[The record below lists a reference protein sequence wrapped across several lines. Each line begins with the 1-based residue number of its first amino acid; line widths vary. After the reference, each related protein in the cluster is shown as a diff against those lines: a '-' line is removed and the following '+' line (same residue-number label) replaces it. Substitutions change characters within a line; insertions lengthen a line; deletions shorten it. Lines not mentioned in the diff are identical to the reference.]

1 MEIGLLDNW
10 RKDLHAPRDAV
21 DGSVDMDRLNRNT
34 PEGGRQSRQ
43 VLQVSEALFGPVLL
57 LLLALR
63 LRSTPLDLL
72 ETGKGLKLQAE
83 RPHLVSLGSGRLSV
97 AITLLPLPEGR
108 TTLGNGPADISIQG
122 PGVAPHHCYI
132 ENKCGVITLHPCGNL
147 CAVDGLQLT
156 QPVRLSQDVSTKNQF
171 GSVSDLNHEGFF
183 ELSSKKKNFP
193 TSPGSGMSGSQLLV
207 PGGSASSENSGG
219 GRQWSRITASETFIR
234 TWTEAELRGCMLCF
248 GQSAFF
254 RFNHP
259 EEALRMKSMVPQ
271 GGSVSTG
278 DYRLCPDAESLVN
291 GNHQAG
297 PAQAGPAPGD
307 RVQSEHSAIV
317 SSIEKDLQDIMDS
330 LAMDDAQ
337 PSSSE
342 GKPLSGHAIPHSP
355 LSPMVNGGGRYLLS
369 PPTSPGAMSVGSSYE
384 NTSPP
389 FSPLSSPSAASSGSF
404 TSPSPSGGPLD
415 PSCSLPPV
423 PLRSSSYKFTSQPP
437 VPQPRTTLGIGG
449 AGQESPR
456 LQRKLL
462 TEAPPSPRA
471 QGREGAASPSRSPVV
486 ISPESLG
493 GRNIMPSSPRLPLKF
508 PTSSSPSSPRTKKAT
523 VLQERPASPFREVA
537 GLVDSLSSSPSRQVP
552 QHTRTF
558 QPPLDPIVHIIQ
570 GSPVQQSPR
579 ALQPPES
586 PRTSRRNVELNGS
599 SMRELPPLSPSVA
612 RRGVPVLPG
621 ALPGT
626 VPTLRTPDSPSCLGK
641 FVPESPRLRSKSGST
656 SEDPVCS
663 RGVRARSPSPTS
675 PMEGGAGARKPSAGG
690 SLSPAYSLGSLPGS
704 SPVPSPRTQ
713 RKMAAGRAPP
723 GMRERK
729 NSISEISDN
738 EDELV
743 EYHRRQREERL
754 REQEM
759 ERLKQ
764 LQESPPLSSP
774 PPIRPGVG
782 GNDSIF
788 SLVTQPPVCLMDRYH
803 MVHGSGTVPG
813 PPGRGPSRERVV
825 VCLLTVAQKKPT
837 FVNSLTALVKLRFY
851 PGRPSCHPNPG
862 RSPVSVGTSRRGR
875 EWERVGESGREW
887 ELALRNQLC
896 DANGRAFEP
905 PAARERPFLGPRAAG
920 SSARSSPHLCRRARR
935 VLHSAH
941 ARQIERA
948 DASAGRCCASIMSLT
963 ERQRLETIL
972 NLCAE
977 YNKGEG
983 GGLEP
988 LGSGRTGFPGVL
1000 SDGPAQKPSLDGVL
1014 AGAPLPAAFQLLQKQ
1029 RESDEENL
1037 KEECSSTESTHQEV
1051 RTSPAPGSSAA
1062 AALLNGDRQ
1071 HEDSSGS
1078 GSPGRL
1084 ELGYLEDERVRAL
1097 ARIDELKSRLMELEQ
1112 QLQESKQEAEMERAL
1127 LQGERQAEAEQME
1140 SEADVIAQLQHKLDE
1155 LESAIQREKDK
1166 ERANLEAERRALQ
1179 SLQEGYAELKNQLHN
1194 CPESLREHLQEQLKR
1209 DGEALEA
1216 GTKKFEDLEF
1226 QQLERESSLEEER
1239 ETMSQQLLLERA
1251 EYHSS
1256 VAKRKVRRRALGED
1270 LRSGGPGHPAGPAGV
1285 SGARASGGGAD
1296 GRPADAA
1303 EEKERLAE
1311 LEKRY
1316 HGLTGGRGFPKSSSA
1331 MREVS
1336 VGCSASILET
1346 GSAPHVGEAG
1356 LLSEDARSSQHS
1368 LCRASA
1374 SYSRPSPPCQFYPSS
1389 PTENYVTMGQLNQI
1403 YGMPKVESSP
1413 TSPLHQPL
1421 QSGAGDPA
1429 FSYLPSPCGSSPSLS
1444 VEHHTDAGRSRLD
1457 LEQWYR
1463 GLMAGS
1469 GPLCP
1474 SLLPPKSQSG
1484 CRPVLQVFRSKLDS
1498 DSGPSLHQ
1506 SRSGSTSPLQQGA
1519 ATLGRHSKGP
1529 LMAAGST
1536 GSLPRNLAATLQDI
1550 EAKRQL
1556 ALQQKAP
1563 PTAPG
1568 WRPES
1573 DPLRSVRAPQTSR
1586 LNPSARGSAG
1596 QQVIEE
1602 QRRRLAELKQRAVAE
1617 AQYQWEALH
1626 GSQTHLLTS
1635 PPPSSFSPL
1644 TVCRGAPPP
1653 LVHHSIL
1660 HHQPPAAGDR
1670 PYDTLSLE
1678 SSDSVDTSIST
1689 GNNSA
1694 CSPDNTSSVGGA
1706 DALKIEEMEKM
1717 LREAQLEKARLIES
1731 RERES
1736 LARRQ
1741 MLEEERRRREEA
1753 EKRLQDETFHRQQLV
1768 EKEVKMRAKNFSQV
1782 SPPMTRYL
1790 PIRKEEFDLRSHVES
1805 SGHSVDTCYQ
1815 VILTEK
1821 MCKGYLVKMGG
1832 KIKSWKKRWFVFDRL
1847 KRTFSYYVGKI
1858 YGHADKHETKL
1869 KGVIYFQAIEE
1880 VYYDHLR
1887 SATKSPNPPLTFCVK
1902 THDRLYFMVAPSAE
1916 AMRIWMDVIVTGAEG
1931 YTQFMN

>member
-10 RKDLHAPRDAV
+10 RKVTMAGEEGRRQDLHAPRDAV

-43 VLQVSEALFGPVLL
+43 VLQ
-57 LLLALR
+57 
-63 LRSTPLDLL
+63 STPLDLL

-156 QPVRLSQDVSTKNQF
+156 QPVRLSQ
-171 GSVSDLNHEGFF
+171 
-183 ELSSKKKNFP
+183 
-193 TSPGSGMSGSQLLV
+193 
-207 PGGSASSENSGG
+207 
-219 GRQWSRITASETFIR
+219 
-234 TWTEAELRGCMLCF
+234 GCMLCF

-759 ERLKQ
+759 ERL
-764 LQESPPLSSP
+764 
-774 PPIRPGVG
+774 
-782 GNDSIF
+782 
-788 SLVTQPPVCLMDRYH
+788 
-803 MVHGSGTVPG
+803 
-813 PPGRGPSRERVV
+813 
-825 VCLLTVAQKKPT
+825 
-837 FVNSLTALVKLRFY
+837 
-851 PGRPSCHPNPG
+851 
-862 RSPVSVGTSRRGR
+862 
-875 EWERVGESGREW
+875 
-887 ELALRNQLC
+887 
-896 DANGRAFEP
+896 
-905 PAARERPFLGPRAAG
+905 
-920 SSARSSPHLCRRARR
+920 
-935 VLHSAH
+935 
-941 ARQIERA
+941 
-948 DASAGRCCASIMSLT
+948 

-1037 KEECSSTESTHQEV
+1037 KEECSSTESTHQE
-1051 RTSPAPGSSAA
+1051 
-1062 AALLNGDRQ
+1062 

-1140 SEADVIAQLQHKLDE
+1140 SEAD
-1155 LESAIQREKDK
+1155 

-1256 VAKRKVRRRALGED
+1256 VAKRKEKISALEAQATQLG
-1270 LRSGGPGHPAGPAGV
+1270 LQ
-1285 SGARASGGGAD
+1285 ASQERERLVEERTVALQTLQK
-1296 GRPADAA
+1296 
-1303 EEKERLAE
+1303 EKERLAE

-1316 HGLTGGRGFPKSSSA
+1316 HSLTGGRGFPKSSST
-1331 MREVS
+1331 MR
-1336 VGCSASILET
+1336 
-1346 GSAPHVGEAG
+1346 
-1356 LLSEDARSSQHS
+1356 
-1368 LCRASA
+1368 
-1374 SYSRPSPPCQFYPSS
+1374 
-1389 PTENYVTMGQLNQI
+1389 
-1403 YGMPKVESSP
+1403 
-1413 TSPLHQPL
+1413 
-1421 QSGAGDPA
+1421 
-1429 FSYLPSPCGSSPSLS
+1429 
-1444 VEHHTDAGRSRLD
+1444 EHHTDAGRSRLD

-1519 ATLGRHSKGP
+1519 ATLGRHSKVGGSSDGLAAGPASPTGTDRCFLAPQGP

-1556 ALQQKAP
+1556 ALQQK
-1563 PTAPG
+1563 
-1568 WRPES
+1568 
-1573 DPLRSVRAPQTSR
+1573 
-1586 LNPSARGSAG
+1586 G

-1644 TVCRGAPPP
+1644 TACRGAPPP

-1768 EKEVKMRAKNFSQV
+1768 EKEVKMRAKNFSQAR
-1782 SPPMTRYL
+1782 PMTRYL

-1847 KRTFSYYVGKI
+1847 KRTFSYYV
-1858 YGHADKHETKL
+1858 DKHETKL